1 MIIFDNNKNRKRI
14 NSAKGIKP
22 MAFFI
27 CKNLFKYIQVVC
39 SGNNGGIDI
48 IFENTTKYDK
58 ISVEKI

>member
-27 CKNLFKYIQVVC
+27 YKNLFIYIQVVC
-39 SGNNGGIDI
+39 SGNNGGNRYNI
-48 IFENTTKYDK
+48 
-58 ISVEKI
+58 